1 MKEYDDFFEALDDAI
16 ARAGNMSRLSRLSG
30 VPVQSIQRWKVRE
43 RGPSLEAIIPLLPF
57 IDWPKRSTSKP
68 LTIHNMGSA
77 APVEKVTGDDLP
89 VVPVMGCAGAGN
101 PHEDMWDMEPERY
114 IPVLPKYYTSTTRA
128 IEIKGNSMEPTIKD
142 GSIVGIRPMDGPL
155 QEGAIYVVRI
165 PAFGMVCKRVKAN
178 GMSGITLISDNPAY
192 DPVEVSIAD
201 CEGVFV
207 GKVAWCLQEM

>member
-1 MKEYDDFFEALDDAI
+1 MDDLESFFVALDNAVK
-16 ARAGNMSRLSRLSG
+16 RAGNINRLARYAGVPYQTLSR
-30 VPVQSIQRWKVRE
+30 WANRE
-43 RGPSLEAIIPLLPF
+43 RTPNVEGLVKLLPF
-57 IDWPKRSTSKP
+57 IDWPVRDKKPAVIQNVTS
-68 LTIHNMGSA
+68 HA
-77 APVEKVTGDDLP
+77 AIEKVVGSDLP